1 LILHYQELN
10 AKLLFA
16 KNLYKGEK
24 MKIKDNLA
32 NIVSIS
38 RIFVAF
44 LAIAFLYEK
53 TTWAYLIA
61 FVLTAIA
68 FAMDGLDGY
77 LARKLNQSSEWG
89 SVLDILGDR
98 IVEVSYWI
106 VFAVLGWIN
115 ILFPLICVARAFT
128 TDGIRSVALSK
139 GMTAFGEKSMQ
150 STSWGKFI
158 CASRFMRI
166 SYAVAKVLAFMLLIV
181 VNTPGMEIWSG
192 TRILHAIT
200 MFFAWVAIIFC
211 VVRAIPV
218 VAESGKLFK

>member
-1 LILHYQELN
+1 MNI
-10 AKLLFA
+10 
-16 KNLYKGEK
+16 KN
-24 MKIKDNLA
+24 NLA
-32 NIVSIS
+32 NIVSVA

-44 LAIAFLYEK
+44 AAIALLYVH
-53 TTWAYLIA
+53 TTWAYVLA
-61 FVLTAIA
+61 FFLTAIA

-106 VFAVLGWIN
+106 VFAVMGWIS
-115 ILFPLICVARAFT
+115 ILFPLVCVARAFT

-166 SYAVAKVLAFMLLIV
+166 SYAVAKVAAFMLLIV
-181 VNTPGMEIWSG
+181 VNTPGIELWSG
-192 TRILHAIT
+192 TPALHFIT
-200 MFFAWVAIIFC
+200 MALAWIAIIFC

-218 VAESGKLFK
+218 VAESGKLFQ

>member
-1 LILHYQELN
+1 MDI
-10 AKLLFA
+10 
-16 KNLYKGEK
+16 KN
-24 MKIKDNLA
+24 NLA
-32 NIVSIS
+32 NIISVS
-38 RIFVAF
+38 RIFVAY
-44 LAIAFLYEK
+44 AGIALLFVH
-53 TTWAYLIA
+53 TTWAYILA
-61 FVLTAIA
+61 FVFTVIA

-77 LARKLNQSSEWG
+77 MARKFNQSSEWG

-98 IVEVSYWI
+98 IVEISYWI

-115 ILFPLICVARAFT
+115 IIFPLICAARAFT

-150 STSWGKFI
+150 STVWGKFI

-166 SYAVAKVLAFMLLIV
+166 SYAVAKVFAFMLLIV
-181 VNTPGMEIWSG
+181 VFTPGMEVWSG
-192 TRILHAIT
+192 TAFLHTVAII
-200 MFFAWVAIIFC
+200 FAWIAIIFC

>member
-1 LILHYQELN
+1 MNI
-10 AKLLFA
+10 
-16 KNLYKGEK
+16 KN
-24 MKIKDNLA
+24 NLA
-32 NIVSIS
+32 NIVSVT
-38 RIFVAF
+38 RIFVAYA
-44 LAIAFLYEK
+44 AIACLYVK
-53 TTWAYLIA
+53 TTWAYIIA
-61 FVLTAIA
+61 FVLTIIA

-106 VFAVLGWIN
+106 VFAVMGWLN
-115 ILFPLICVARAFT
+115 IIFPLVCVARAFT

-139 GMTAFGEKSMQ
+139 GMTAFGDKTMQ

-166 SYAVAKVLAFMLLIV
+166 SYAVAKVLAFLLLIA
-181 VNTPGMEIWSG
+181 VNTPGMEMWNG
-192 TRILHAIT
+192 TPILHVIT
-200 MFFAWVAIIFC
+200 MIFAWAAIIFC

-218 VAESGKLFK
+218 VVESPKLFK

>member
-1 LILHYQELN
+1 MDI
-10 AKLLFA
+10 
-16 KNLYKGEK
+16 KN
-24 MKIKDNLA
+24 NLA
-32 NIVSIS
+32 NIVSVT
-38 RIFVAF
+38 RIFVAYA
-44 LAIAFLYEK
+44 AIACLYVQ
-53 TTWAYLIA
+53 TTWAYIIA
-61 FVLTAIA
+61 LVLTIIA

-106 VFAVLGWIN
+106 VFAVMGWLN
-115 ILFPLICVARAFT
+115 IIFPLICVARAFT

-139 GMTAFGEKSMQ
+139 GMTAFGDKTMQ

-166 SYAVAKVLAFMLLIV
+166 SYAVAKVMAFMLLIV
-181 VNTPGMEIWSG
+181 VNTPGMELWNG
-192 TRILHAIT
+192 TPILHMIT
-200 MFFAWVAIIFC
+200 MALAWIAIIFC

-218 VAESGKLFK
+218 VVESPKLFK

>member
-1 LILHYQELN
+1 MDI
-10 AKLLFA
+10 
-16 KNLYKGEK
+16 KN
-24 MKIKDNLA
+24 NLA
-32 NIVSIS
+32 NIVSVT
-38 RIFVAF
+38 RIFVAYV
-44 LAIAFLYEK
+44 AIACLYVQ
-53 TTWAYLIA
+53 TTWAYIIA
-61 FVLTAIA
+61 LVLTIIA

-106 VFAVLGWIN
+106 VFAVMGWLN
-115 ILFPLICVARAFT
+115 IIFPLICVARAFT

-139 GMTAFGEKSMQ
+139 GMTAFGNKTMQ

-166 SYAVAKVLAFMLLIV
+166 SYAVAKVLAFLLLIT
-181 VNTPGMEIWSG
+181 VNTPGMELWNG
-192 TRILHAIT
+192 TPILHIIT
-200 MFFAWVAIIFC
+200 MVFAWAAIIFC

-218 VAESGKLFK
+218 VVESPKLFK

>member
-1 LILHYQELN
+1 MDI
-10 AKLLFA
+10 
-16 KNLYKGEK
+16 KN
-24 MKIKDNLA
+24 NLA

-44 LAIAFLYEK
+44 AAIALLYEK
-53 TTWAYLIA
+53 TSWAYILA
-61 FVLTAIA
+61 FILTAIA

-77 LARKLNQSSEWG
+77 IARKFNQSSEWG

-106 VFAVLGWIN
+106 VFAVMGWIS
-115 ILFPLICVARAFT
+115 ILFPLVCVARAFT

-139 GMTAFGEKSMQ
+139 GMTAFGEKTMQ

-166 SYAVAKVLAFMLLIV
+166 SYAVAKVAAFMLLIV

-192 TRILHAIT
+192 TPLLHTIT
-200 MFFAWVAIIFC
+200 MALAWIAIIFC

-218 VAESGKLFK
+218 VAESGKLFQ

>member
-1 LILHYQELN
+1 MDI
-10 AKLLFA
+10 
-16 KNLYKGEK
+16 KN
-24 MKIKDNLA
+24 NLA
-32 NIVSIS
+32 NIVSVT
-38 RIFVAF
+38 RIFVAYA
-44 LAIAFLYEK
+44 AIACLYVQ
-53 TTWAYLIA
+53 TTWAYIIA
-61 FVLTAIA
+61 LVLTIIA

-106 VFAVLGWIN
+106 AFAVMGWLN
-115 ILFPLICVARAFT
+115 IIFPLICVARAFT

-139 GMTAFGEKSMQ
+139 GMTAFGDKTMQ

-166 SYAVAKVLAFMLLIV
+166 SYAVAKVLAFLLLIT
-181 VNTPGMEIWSG
+181 VNTPGMELWNG
-192 TRILHAIT
+192 TPILHIIT
-200 MFFAWVAIIFC
+200 MVFAWAAIIFC

-218 VAESGKLFK
+218 VVESPKLFK

>member
-1 LILHYQELN
+1 MDI
-10 AKLLFA
+10 
-16 KNLYKGEK
+16 KN
-24 MKIKDNLA
+24 NLA
-32 NIVSIS
+32 NIVSVT
-38 RIFVAF
+38 RIFVAYA
-44 LAIAFLYEK
+44 AIACLYVQ
-53 TTWAYLIA
+53 TTWAYIIA
-61 FVLTAIA
+61 LVLTIIA

-106 VFAVLGWIN
+106 VFAVMGWIN
-115 ILFPLICVARAFT
+115 IIFPLICVARAFT

-139 GMTAFGEKSMQ
+139 GMTAFGDKTMQ

-166 SYAVAKVLAFMLLIV
+166 SYAVAKVMAFMLLIV
-181 VNTPGMEIWSG
+181 VNTPGMELWSG
-192 TRILHAIT
+192 TPILHMIT
-200 MFFAWVAIIFC
+200 MALAWIAIIFC

-218 VAESGKLFK
+218 VVESPKLFK

>member
-1 LILHYQELN
+1 MDI
-10 AKLLFA
+10 
-16 KNLYKGEK
+16 KN
-24 MKIKDNLA
+24 NLA
-32 NIVSIS
+32 NIVSVT
-38 RIFVAF
+38 RIFVAY
-44 LAIAFLYEK
+44 AANACLYVQ
-53 TTWAYLIA
+53 TTWAYIIA
-61 FVLTAIA
+61 LVLTIIA

-106 VFAVLGWIN
+106 VFAVMGWLN
-115 ILFPLICVARAFT
+115 IIFPLICVARAFT

-139 GMTAFGEKSMQ
+139 GMTAFGDKTMQ

-166 SYAVAKVLAFMLLIV
+166 SYAVAKVLAFLLLIT
-181 VNTPGMEIWSG
+181 VNTPGMELWNG
-192 TRILHAIT
+192 TPILHIIT
-200 MFFAWVAIIFC
+200 MVFAWAAIIFC

-218 VAESGKLFK
+218 VVESPKLFK

>member
-1 LILHYQELN
+1 MDI
-10 AKLLFA
+10 
-16 KNLYKGEK
+16 KNN
-24 MKIKDNLA
+24 MA
-32 NIVSIS
+32 NIVSVS
-38 RIFVAF
+38 RIFVAYA
-44 LAIAFLYEK
+44 AILCLYEK
-53 TTWAYLIA
+53 TTWAYIFA

-77 LARKLNQSSEWG
+77 IARKYNQSSEWG

-106 VFAVLGWIN
+106 VFAVMGWIN
-115 ILFPLICVARAFT
+115 IIFPLICVARAFT

-139 GMTAFGEKSMQ
+139 GMTAFGDKTMQ

-166 SYAVAKVLAFMLLIV
+166 SYAVAKVMAFMLLIV
-181 VNTPGMEIWSG
+181 VNTPGMELWNG
-192 TRILHAIT
+192 TPILHMIT
-200 MFFAWVAIIFC
+200 MALAWIAIIFC

-218 VAESGKLFK
+218 VVESPKLFK

>member
-1 LILHYQELN
+1 MERTSMDI
-10 AKLLFA
+10 
-16 KNLYKGEK
+16 KN
-24 MKIKDNLA
+24 NLA
-32 NIVSIS
+32 NIVSVT
-38 RIFVAF
+38 RIFVAYA
-44 LAIAFLYEK
+44 AIACLYVQ
-53 TTWAYLIA
+53 TTWAYIIA
-61 FVLTAIA
+61 LVLTIIA

-106 VFAVLGWIN
+106 VFAVMGWLN
-115 ILFPLICVARAFT
+115 IIFPLICVARAFT

-139 GMTAFGEKSMQ
+139 GMTAFGDKTMQ

-166 SYAVAKVLAFMLLIV
+166 SYAVAKVLAFLLLIT
-181 VNTPGMEIWSG
+181 VNTPGMELWNG
-192 TRILHAIT
+192 TPILHIIT
-200 MFFAWVAIIFC
+200 MVFAWAAIIFC

-218 VAESGKLFK
+218 VVESPKLFK

>member
-1 LILHYQELN
+1 
-10 AKLLFA
+10 
-16 KNLYKGEK
+16 

-44 LAIAFLYEK
+44 AAIALLYEK
-53 TTWAYLIA
+53 ASWAYILA
-61 FVLTAIA
+61 FVLTAIS

-98 IVEVSYWI
+98 IVELSYWI
-106 VFAVLGWIN
+106 VFAVMGWIS
-115 ILFPLICVARAFT
+115 ILFPLICVTRAFT

-150 STSWGKFI
+150 STAWGKFI

-166 SYAVAKVLAFMLLIV
+166 SYAVAKVAAFMLLII
-181 VNTPGMEIWSG
+181 VNTPGMEVWSA
-192 TRILHAIT
+192 TPMLHAVT
-200 MFFAWVAIIFC
+200 MVLAWIAIIFC

-218 VAESGKLFK
+218 VAESGKLFQ

>member
-1 LILHYQELN
+1 
-10 AKLLFA
+10 
-16 KNLYKGEK
+16 
-24 MKIKDNLA
+24 MKIKENLA

-44 LAIAFLYEK
+44 VAIALLYEK

-77 LARKLNQSSEWG
+77 LARKFNQSSEWG

-181 VNTPGMEIWSG
+181 VNTPGMEVWGG
-192 TRILHAIT
+192 TKILHAVT

>member
-1 LILHYQELN
+1 MDI
-10 AKLLFA
+10 
-16 KNLYKGEK
+16 KN
-24 MKIKDNLA
+24 NLA
-32 NIVSIS
+32 NIVSVT
-38 RIFVAF
+38 RIFVAYV
-44 LAIAFLYEK
+44 AIACLYVQ
-53 TTWAYLIA
+53 TTWAYIIA
-61 FVLTAIA
+61 LVLTIIA

-106 VFAVLGWIN
+106 VFAVMGWLN
-115 ILFPLICVARAFT
+115 IIFPLICVARAFT

-139 GMTAFGEKSMQ
+139 GMTAFGDKTMQ

-166 SYAVAKVLAFMLLIV
+166 SYAVAKVLAFLLLIT
-181 VNTPGMEIWSG
+181 VNTPGMELWNG
-192 TRILHAIT
+192 TPILHTIT
-200 MFFAWVAIIFC
+200 MVFAWAAIIFC

-218 VAESGKLFK
+218 VIESPKLFK

>member
-1 LILHYQELN
+1 
-10 AKLLFA
+10 
-16 KNLYKGEK
+16 
-24 MKIKDNLA
+24 MKIKDNIA

-38 RIFVAF
+38 RVFVAYA
-44 LAIAFLYEK
+44 AIGLLFNK
-53 TTWAYLIA
+53 TTESYILA

-77 LARKLNQSSEWG
+77 LARKLNQSSKWG

-98 IVEVSYWI
+98 IVEVSYWT

-139 GMTAFGEKSMQ
+139 GYTAFGETSMQ
-150 STSWGKFI
+150 SSKLGKFI
-158 CASRFMRI
+158 CASKFMRI
-166 SYAVAKVLAFMLLIV
+166 SYAVAKVLAFMLLIIV
-181 VNTPGMEIWSG
+181 YTPALENWKYISE
-192 TRILHAIT
+192 LNLIT
-200 MFFAWVAIIFC
+200 MILAWAAIIFC

-218 VAESGKLFK
+218 VVESGKLFKD

>member
-1 LILHYQELN
+1 MDI
-10 AKLLFA
+10 
-16 KNLYKGEK
+16 KN
-24 MKIKDNLA
+24 NLA
-32 NIVSIS
+32 NIVSVT
-38 RIFVAF
+38 RIFVAYA
-44 LAIAFLYEK
+44 AIACLYIQ
-53 TTWAYLIA
+53 TTWAYIIA
-61 FVLTAIA
+61 LVLTIIA

-106 VFAVLGWIN
+106 VFAVMGWLN
-115 ILFPLICVARAFT
+115 IIFPLICVARAFT

-139 GMTAFGEKSMQ
+139 GMTAFGDKTMQ

-166 SYAVAKVLAFMLLIV
+166 SYAVAKVLAFLLLIT
-181 VNTPGMEIWSG
+181 VNTPGMELWNG
-192 TRILHAIT
+192 TPILHIIT
-200 MFFAWVAIIFC
+200 MVFAWAAIIFC

-218 VAESGKLFK
+218 VVESPKLFK

>member
-1 LILHYQELN
+1 MDI
-10 AKLLFA
+10 
-16 KNLYKGEK
+16 KN
-24 MKIKDNLA
+24 NLA
-32 NIVSIS
+32 NIVSVT
-38 RIFVAF
+38 RIFVAYA
-44 LAIAFLYEK
+44 AIACLYIQ
-53 TTWAYLIA
+53 TTWAYIIA
-61 FVLTAIA
+61 LVLTIIA

-106 VFAVLGWIN
+106 VFAVMGWLN
-115 ILFPLICVARAFT
+115 IIFPLICVARAFT

-139 GMTAFGEKSMQ
+139 GMTAFGDKTMQ

-166 SYAVAKVLAFMLLIV
+166 SYAVAKVLAFLLLIT
-181 VNTPGMEIWSG
+181 VNTPGMELWNG
-192 TRILHAIT
+192 TPILHTIT
-200 MFFAWVAIIFC
+200 MVFAWAAIIFC

-218 VAESGKLFK
+218 VVESPKLFK

>member
-1 LILHYQELN
+1 MDI
-10 AKLLFA
+10 
-16 KNLYKGEK
+16 KN
-24 MKIKDNLA
+24 NLA
-32 NIVSIS
+32 NIVSVT
-38 RIFVAF
+38 RIFVAYA
-44 LAIAFLYEK
+44 AIACLYVQ
-53 TTWAYLIA
+53 TTWAYIIA
-61 FVLTAIA
+61 LVLTIIA

-106 VFAVLGWIN
+106 VFAVMGWLN
-115 ILFPLICVARAFT
+115 IIFPLVCVARAFT

-139 GMTAFGEKSMQ
+139 GMTAFGDKTMQ

-166 SYAVAKVLAFMLLIV
+166 SYAVAKVLAFLLLIT
-181 VNTPGMEIWSG
+181 VNTPGMELWNG
-192 TRILHAIT
+192 TPILHIIT
-200 MFFAWVAIIFC
+200 MVFAWAAIIFC

-218 VAESGKLFK
+218 VVESPKLFK

>member
-1 LILHYQELN
+1 MNI
-10 AKLLFA
+10 
-16 KNLYKGEK
+16 KNN
-24 MKIKDNLA
+24 IA
-32 NIVSIS
+32 NIVSIA
-38 RIFVAF
+38 RIFVAYA
-44 LAIAFLYEK
+44 AIALLYEQ
-53 TTWAYLIA
+53 TTWSYLIA
-61 FVLTAIA
+61 FVLTIIA

-98 IVEVSYWI
+98 IVEVSYWT
-106 VFAVLGWIN
+106 VFAVMGWIN
-115 ILFPLICVARAFT
+115 ILFPLVCVARAFT

-166 SYAVAKVLAFMLLIV
+166 SYAVAKVLAFLLLIA
-181 VNTPGMEIWSG
+181 VNTPGMELWKG
-192 TRILHAIT
+192 TPVLHTIT
-200 MFFAWVAIIFC
+200 MVFAWAAIIFC

-218 VAESGKLFK
+218 VAESGKLFTNEQN

>member
-1 LILHYQELN
+1 MDI
-10 AKLLFA
+10 
-16 KNLYKGEK
+16 KN
-24 MKIKDNLA
+24 NLA
-32 NIVSIS
+32 NIVSVT
-38 RIFVAF
+38 RIFVAYA
-44 LAIAFLYEK
+44 AIVCLYVQ
-53 TTWAYLIA
+53 TTWAYIIA
-61 FVLTAIA
+61 LVLTIIA

-106 VFAVLGWIN
+106 VFAVMGWLN
-115 ILFPLICVARAFT
+115 IIFPLICVARAFT

-139 GMTAFGEKSMQ
+139 GMTAFGDKTMQ

-166 SYAVAKVLAFMLLIV
+166 SYAVAKVLAFLLLIT
-181 VNTPGMEIWSG
+181 VNTPGMELWNG
-192 TRILHAIT
+192 TPILHIIT
-200 MFFAWVAIIFC
+200 MVFAWAAIIFC

-218 VAESGKLFK
+218 VVESPKLFK

>member
-1 LILHYQELN
+1 MDI
-10 AKLLFA
+10 
-16 KNLYKGEK
+16 KN
-24 MKIKDNLA
+24 NLA
-32 NIVSIS
+32 NIVSVT
-38 RIFVAF
+38 RIFVAYA
-44 LAIAFLYEK
+44 AIAYLYVQ
-53 TTWAYLIA
+53 TTWAYIIA
-61 FVLTAIA
+61 LVLTIIA

-106 VFAVLGWIN
+106 VFAVMGWLN
-115 ILFPLICVARAFT
+115 IIFPLICVARAFT

-139 GMTAFGEKSMQ
+139 GMTAFGDKTMQ

-166 SYAVAKVLAFMLLIV
+166 SYAVAKVLAFLLLIT
-181 VNTPGMEIWSG
+181 VNTPGMELWNG
-192 TRILHAIT
+192 TPILHIIT
-200 MFFAWVAIIFC
+200 MVFAWAAIIFC

-218 VAESGKLFK
+218 VVESPKLFK

>member
-1 LILHYQELN
+1 MDI
-10 AKLLFA
+10 
-16 KNLYKGEK
+16 KNN
-24 MKIKDNLA
+24 MA
-32 NIVSIS
+32 NIVSVS
-38 RIFVAF
+38 RIFVAYV
-44 LAIAFLYEK
+44 AILCLYEK
-53 TTWAYLIA
+53 TTWAYILA

-77 LARKLNQSSEWG
+77 IARKFNQSSEWG

-106 VFAVLGWIN
+106 VFAVMGWIN
-115 ILFPLICVARAFT
+115 IIFPLICVARAFT

-139 GMTAFGEKSMQ
+139 GMTAFGDKTMQ

-166 SYAVAKVLAFMLLIV
+166 SYAVAKVMAFMLLIV
-181 VNTPGMEIWSG
+181 VNTPGMELWSG
-192 TRILHAIT
+192 TPILHMIT
-200 MFFAWVAIIFC
+200 MALAWIAIIFC

-218 VAESGKLFK
+218 VVESPKLFK

>member
-1 LILHYQELN
+1 MDI
-10 AKLLFA
+10 
-16 KNLYKGEK
+16 KN
-24 MKIKDNLA
+24 NLA
-32 NIVSIS
+32 NIVSIT
-38 RIFVAF
+38 RIFVAYA
-44 LAIAFLYEK
+44 AIACLYVQ
-53 TTWAYLIA
+53 TTWAYIIA
-61 FVLTAIA
+61 LVLTIIA

-106 VFAVLGWIN
+106 VFAVMGWLN
-115 ILFPLICVARAFT
+115 IIFPLICVARAFT

-139 GMTAFGEKSMQ
+139 GMTAFGDKTMQ

-166 SYAVAKVLAFMLLIV
+166 SYAVAKVLAFLLLIT
-181 VNTPGMEIWSG
+181 VNTPGMELWNG
-192 TRILHAIT
+192 TPILHTIT
-200 MFFAWVAIIFC
+200 MVFAWAAIIFC

-218 VAESGKLFK
+218 VVESPKLFK